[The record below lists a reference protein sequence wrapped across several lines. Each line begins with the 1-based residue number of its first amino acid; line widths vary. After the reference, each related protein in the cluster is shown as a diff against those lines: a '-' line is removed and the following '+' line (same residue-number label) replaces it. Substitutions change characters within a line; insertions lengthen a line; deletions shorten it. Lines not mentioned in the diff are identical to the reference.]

1 MSQIKLS
8 PNASGTGV
16 FTISAPN
23 SSTNRT
29 LTLPDKSGTLVDTS
43 ENPFL
48 AYDSWYLTA
57 SHTST
62 TANAVM
68 SGWTRRTGDH
78 WVNIGSPMSES
89 SGIWTFPSTGIWRI
103 DINPL
108 WDAGVANND
117 QSSMAIRSTKDN
129 FSTEES
135 LGGTILGGDW
145 VVGHGHSNAL
155 FDVEDTTTNK
165 IKFVTN
171 SITSGNLYSGGVA
184 TWTWV
189 SYTKLGET

>member
-1 MSQIKLS
+1 MALS
-8 PNASGTGV
+8 LSGTSNG
-16 FTISAPN
+16 SLN
-23 SSTNRT
+23 NLS
-29 LTLPDKSGTLVDTS
+29 LTANTGTVVDTS
-43 ENPFL
+43 VNPFL

-78 WVNIGSPMSES
+78 WVNIGSAMSES

-103 DINPL
+103 DLNPL
-108 WDAGVANND
+108 WNAGVSNSD

-129 FSTEES
+129 FSSQES

>member
-1 MSQIKLS
+1 MALS
-8 PNASGTGV
+8 LSGTSNG
-16 FTISAPN
+16 SLN
-23 SSTNRT
+23 NLS
-29 LTLPDKSGTLVDTS
+29 LTANTGTVVDTS
-43 ENPFL
+43 VNPFL
-48 AYDSWYLTA
+48 AYDSWYLNANQTA
-57 SHTST
+57 DGT
-62 TANAVM
+62 M

-78 WVNIGSPMSES
+78 WVNVGSAMSES

-108 WDAGVANND
+108 WNAGSVNND
-117 QSSMAIRSTKDN
+117 QSSMSIKSTKDN

-155 FDVEDTTTNK
+155 FDVEDTTTDK
-165 IKFVTN
+165 IKYEVG
-171 SITSGNLYSGGVA
+171 SIASGNLYAGGVA
-184 TWTWV
+184 TYTWV

>member
-23 SSTNRT
+23 GNTNRT

-48 AYDSWYLTA
+48 AYDSWYLSA
-57 SHTST
+57 DH

-68 SGWTRRTGDH
+68 SGWTRRTGAH
-78 WVNIGSPMSES
+78 WVNIGSAMSES

-108 WDAGVANND
+108 WNASVVTND
-117 QSSMAIRSTKDN
+117 QSSMFIKSTKDN

-145 VVGHGHSNAL
+145 VVGHGHSNAV
-155 FDVEDTTTNK
+155 FDVEDTTTDK
-165 IKFVTN
+165 VKFEAA
-171 SITSGNLYSGGVA
+171 SIASGNKYAGGTS

>member
-57 SHTST
+57 NH

-68 SGWTRRTGDH
+68 SGWTRRTGDN
-78 WVNIGSPMSES
+78 WVNIGSAMSES
-89 SGIWTFPSTGIWRI
+89 SGLWTFPSTGIWRI

-108 WDAGVANND
+108 WNAGTVTND
-117 QSSMAIRSTKDN
+117 QSSMTIVSTKDN

-135 LGGTILGGDW
+135 IGGTILGGDW

-155 FDVEDTTTNK
+155 FDVEDTTTDK
-165 IKFVTN
+165 VKFVTG
-171 SITSGNLYSGGVA
+171 SIASGNLYAGAAA
-184 TWTWV
+184 TYTWV

>member
-16 FTISAPN
+16 FTIDAPN
-23 SSTNRT
+23 SNTNRT

-57 SHTST
+57 NH

-68 SGWTRRTGDH
+68 SGWTRRTGDN
-78 WVNIGSPMSES
+78 WVNIGSAMSES
-89 SGIWTFPSTGIWRI
+89 SGLWTFPSTGIWRI

-108 WDAGVANND
+108 WNAGTVTND
-117 QSSMAIRSTKDN
+117 QSSMTIVSTKDN

-135 LGGTILGGDW
+135 IGGTILGGDW

-155 FDVEDTTTNK
+155 FDVEDTTTDK
-165 IKFVTN
+165 VKFVTG
-171 SITSGNLYSGGVA
+171 SIASGNLYAGAVA
-184 TWTWV
+184 TYTWV